1 MTEEERT
8 RQDRSEDPDVWRRG
22 FCSATQ
28 MNNRKEDMEISSHYR
43 QLLRELNEQRQHGIL
58 CDACVIVDGKIFKA
72 HKNVLLGSSRYFKTL
87 YCQVKKGAEPHHQTT
102 VTHLDIVTATGF
114 KAILDFMYSAHL
126 ALTSKNVIEVMSAAS
141 YLQMTDI
148 VQACHSF
155 IKAALDISIRSE
167 MAEEL
172 ADFEMGAV
180 VAAGIGGGGGGGGGL
195 GITGAG
201 GGAGTGLGG
210 GGGVGGGGGGG
221 IVGMA
226 SEALASIMSGRS
238 TSPWLARRTS
248 PANSSGD
255 SAIASCHEGGSM
267 YGKEDQEPP
276 KSHESQE
283 EACHDSQPAWP
294 HDYRPV
300 TVKEE
305 QVSPASSSHP
315 RDTPRGAAQSQG
327 EQGAGGASGG
337 GGEGPWQPVSGSG
350 RRKNRKNKDTVRHI
364 TQQAETNW
372 DRERDRERERDSR
385 PGSPLPS
392 MLAVAGWNYN
402 GQEIP
407 GADVT
412 EPNSSDSRGERLD
425 FFLKQEEPLTTE
437 PSYLGPNE
445 SEEAGGGG
453 VGGTISSVA
462 NLKAALMSKN
472 SLLSLRAE
480 MMGDDNPLLFEYLPK
495 GAHSLSWLRSNNC
508 CSTLRPGATGATI
521 HNKQG
526 AGSSPLPPL
535 PPLPLLPPHLPPTPP
550 PQPPSSTSSSS
561 SYFPPTPP
569 TTLHPSESRPL
580 EAPGLRAGA
589 PPLRSEGSDME
600 VEAAVEGPEPSTLPE
615 ERVKDKEDMKE
626 YSTALEG
633 DQSPIERDQM
643 GDESCVGGLT
653 VPASVSGAG
662 RGTKGLMVL
671 GKEVGSG
678 KRVLPEPGAW
688 PSQGFACSLCKRLF
702 SSLEHLREHEY
713 RHTLSLMAL
722 SLDWPSMHGPYHQS
736 TQPHHQPQSQPSHFH
751 QSLYRPAL
759 EEPSQV
765 PARYLCSQ
773 CPASFT
779 LKSNADRHE
788 KTIHFKKKLMQCVYC
803 LKNFRDRTDLHRHLS
818 SVHSKERGHT
828 CPACAKAFSTQKN
841 LSTHVKVCCQV
852 GSVPGDVLGRGT
864 GMEVC
869 QGGVIDSL
877 WRLSQEMKVENHDL
891 SINLEN

>member
-1 MTEEERT
+1 
-8 RQDRSEDPDVWRRG
+8 
-22 FCSATQ
+22 

-167 MAEEL
+167 MADEL

-180 VAAGIGGGGGGGGGL
+180 AAAGIGGGGGGGGGGV
-195 GITGAG
+195 GIAGAG
-201 GGAGTGLGG
+201 GGVGAGL
-210 GGGVGGGGGGG
+210 GGGGGGG

-255 SAIASCHEGGSM
+255 SAIASCHEGGST

-327 EQGAGGASGG
+327 EPGAGGAAGA
-337 GGEGPWQPVSGSG
+337 GGEGSWQPLSGSG

-364 TQQAETNW
+364 TQQAERNW
-372 DRERDRERERDSR
+372 DRERDRERDRDSR

-402 GQEIP
+402 GQDIP

-453 VGGTISSVA
+453 GGGTISSVA

-495 GAHSLSWLRSNNC
+495 GGHSLSLNDFTVIRKKFKCPYCSFSAMHQCILKRHMRSH
-508 CSTLRPGATGATI
+508 TGERPYPCEI
-521 HNKQG
+521 
-526 AGSSPLPPL
+526 
-535 PPLPLLPPHLPPTPP
+535 
-550 PQPPSSTSSSS
+550 
-561 SYFPPTPP
+561 
-569 TTLHPSESRPL
+569 
-580 EAPGLRAGA
+580 
-589 PPLRSEGSDME
+589 
-600 VEAAVEGPEPSTLPE
+600 
-615 ERVKDKEDMKE
+615 
-626 YSTALEG
+626 
-633 DQSPIERDQM
+633 
-643 GDESCVGGLT
+643 C
-653 VPASVSGAG
+653 
-662 RGTKGLMVL
+662 
-671 GKEVGSG
+671 GK
-678 KRVLPEPGAW
+678 KFTR
-688 PSQGFACSLCKRLF
+688 
-702 SSLEHLREHEY
+702 REHMK
-713 RHTLSLMAL
+713 RHTL
-722 SLDWPSMHGPYHQS
+722 
-736 TQPHHQPQSQPSHFH
+736 
-751 QSLYRPAL
+751 
-759 EEPSQV
+759 
-765 PARYLCSQ
+765 
-773 CPASFT
+773 
-779 LKSNADRHE
+779 
-788 KTIHFKKKLMQCVYC
+788 
-803 LKNFRDRTDLHRHLS
+803 
-818 SVHSKERGHT
+818 VHSKDKKYV
-828 CPACAKAFSTQKN
+828 C
-841 LSTHVKVCCQV
+841 KVCSRVFMSAASV
-852 GSVPGDVLGRGT
+852 GIKHGSRRHGVCADCSGRGMAALLDHNGEVGGDISPEEELYPGDRFHDDQAECDGDGEGEEEMMVEGDGEMMGEGEEEGGKWKDS
-864 GMEVC
+864 GMTAEAH
-869 QGGVIDSL
+869 GALDNEKEESDS
-877 WRLSQEMKVENHDL
+877 SAQEGEQQNGSERDFAWI
-891 SINLEN
+891 S

>member
-1 MTEEERT
+1 MRAWLSCTSKCSL
-8 RQDRSEDPDVWRRG
+8 QPADDLRRG

-167 MAEEL
+167 MADEL

-180 VAAGIGGGGGGGGGL
+180 AAASIGGGAGGGGGGV
-195 GITGAG
+195 GIAGAG
-201 GGAGTGLGG
+201 GVAGAGL
-210 GGGVGGGGGGG
+210 GGGGGGG

-255 SAIASCHEGGSM
+255 SAIASCHEGGST

-315 RDTPRGAAQSQG
+315 RDNPRGAAQSQG
-327 EQGAGGASGG
+327 EQGAGGAGAG
-337 GGEGPWQPVSGSG
+337 AGEGPWQPLSGSG

-364 TQQAETNW
+364 TQQAERNW
-372 DRERDRERERDSR
+372 DRERDRERDRDSR

-425 FFLKQEEPLTTE
+425 FFLKQEEALATE
-437 PSYLGPNE
+437 PGFLGPNE
-445 SEEAGGGG
+445 SEEAGRGAG
-453 VGGTISSVA
+453 GGTISSVA

-480 MMGDDNPLLFEYLPK
+480 MMGDDNPLLYEYLPK
-495 GAHSLSWLRSNNC
+495 GGHSLSLNDFTVIRKKFKCPYCSFSAMHQCILKRHMRSH
-508 CSTLRPGATGATI
+508 TGERPYPCEI
-521 HNKQG
+521 
-526 AGSSPLPPL
+526 
-535 PPLPLLPPHLPPTPP
+535 
-550 PQPPSSTSSSS
+550 
-561 SYFPPTPP
+561 
-569 TTLHPSESRPL
+569 
-580 EAPGLRAGA
+580 
-589 PPLRSEGSDME
+589 
-600 VEAAVEGPEPSTLPE
+600 
-615 ERVKDKEDMKE
+615 
-626 YSTALEG
+626 
-633 DQSPIERDQM
+633 
-643 GDESCVGGLT
+643 C
-653 VPASVSGAG
+653 
-662 RGTKGLMVL
+662 
-671 GKEVGSG
+671 GK
-678 KRVLPEPGAW
+678 KFTR
-688 PSQGFACSLCKRLF
+688 
-702 SSLEHLREHEY
+702 REHMK
-713 RHTLSLMAL
+713 RHTL
-722 SLDWPSMHGPYHQS
+722 
-736 TQPHHQPQSQPSHFH
+736 
-751 QSLYRPAL
+751 
-759 EEPSQV
+759 
-765 PARYLCSQ
+765 
-773 CPASFT
+773 
-779 LKSNADRHE
+779 
-788 KTIHFKKKLMQCVYC
+788 
-803 LKNFRDRTDLHRHLS
+803 
-818 SVHSKERGHT
+818 VHSKDKKYV
-828 CPACAKAFSTQKN
+828 C
-841 LSTHVKVCCQV
+841 KVCSRVFMSAASV
-852 GSVPGDVLGRGT
+852 GIKHGSRRHGVCADCSGRGMAALLDHNGEVGGDISPEEELYPGDRFHDDQAECDGDGEGEEEMMVEGDGEMM
-864 GMEVC
+864 GEGEEE
-869 QGGVIDSL
+869 GGKWKDSGITTEAHRAL
-877 WRLSQEMKVENHDL
+877 DNEKEESDSSAQEGEQQNGSEKDFAWI
-891 SINLEN
+891 S

>member
-1 MTEEERT
+1 MNMDIKHDEQHGGLQVSTWRVQVLLSGIAFIGDWGQRTVAIQLDVPVALREEEQRGEGSSCVFKAARFVSEEGVFVQVDVGDTVDLSDLTSHQVEQSFAKHDLKCAGPRANAAVTLANPSSLTKT
-8 RQDRSEDPDVWRRG
+8 RVGAVAANALANALRVHVCVSVFLSDVWRRG

-180 VAAGIGGGGGGGGGL
+180 AAAGIGGGGGGGGGL
-195 GITGAG
+195 GIAGAG
-201 GGAGTGLGG
+201 GGVGTGLGG

-337 GGEGPWQPVSGSG
+337 GGEGPWQPLSGSG

-407 GADVT
+407 GKADKFASYRVCNRGQEGVMRSCAALLSNGFLMREPESQREAGRGAVLRSAGGHVPSVDARVQGMLGKVFRGHSFFQCTDEWREMGVRGADVT

-495 GAHSLSWLRSNNC
+495 GAHSLS
-508 CSTLRPGATGATI
+508 
-521 HNKQG
+521 
-526 AGSSPLPPL
+526 
-535 PPLPLLPPHLPPTPP
+535 
-550 PQPPSSTSSSS
+550 
-561 SYFPPTPP
+561 
-569 TTLHPSESRPL
+569 
-580 EAPGLRAGA
+580 
-589 PPLRSEGSDME
+589 
-600 VEAAVEGPEPSTLPE
+600 
-615 ERVKDKEDMKE
+615 
-626 YSTALEG
+626 
-633 DQSPIERDQM
+633 
-643 GDESCVGGLT
+643 
-653 VPASVSGAG
+653 
-662 RGTKGLMVL
+662 
-671 GKEVGSG
+671 
-678 KRVLPEPGAW
+678 
-688 PSQGFACSLCKRLF
+688 
-702 SSLEHLREHEY
+702 
-713 RHTLSLMAL
+713 
-722 SLDWPSMHGPYHQS
+722 
-736 TQPHHQPQSQPSHFH
+736 
-751 QSLYRPAL
+751 
-759 EEPSQV
+759 
-765 PARYLCSQ
+765 
-773 CPASFT
+773 
-779 LKSNADRHE
+779 
-788 KTIHFKKKLMQCVYC
+788 
-803 LKNFRDRTDLHRHLS
+803 
-818 SVHSKERGHT
+818 
-828 CPACAKAFSTQKN
+828 
-841 LSTHVKVCCQV
+841 
-852 GSVPGDVLGRGT
+852 
-864 GMEVC
+864 
-869 QGGVIDSL
+869 
-877 WRLSQEMKVENHDL
+877 
-891 SINLEN
+891 

>member
-1 MTEEERT
+1 
-8 RQDRSEDPDVWRRG
+8 
-22 FCSATQ
+22 
-28 MNNRKEDMEISSHYR
+28 MNNRKEDMEIASHYR

-167 MAEEL
+167 MADEL

-180 VAAGIGGGGGGGGGL
+180 AAAGIGGGGGGGGGV
-195 GITGAG
+195 GIAGAG
-201 GGAGTGLGG
+201 GVAGAGL
-210 GGGVGGGGGGG
+210 GGGGGG

-255 SAIASCHEGGSM
+255 SAIASCHEGGST

-327 EQGAGGASGG
+327 EQGAGGAAGA
-337 GGEGPWQPVSGSG
+337 GGEGPWQPLSGSG

-364 TQQAETNW
+364 TQQAERNW
-372 DRERDRERERDSR
+372 DRERDRERDRDSR

-425 FFLKQEEPLTTE
+425 FFLKQEEALTTE

-445 SEEAGGGG
+445 SEEAGGGAG
-453 VGGTISSVA
+453 GGTISSVA

-480 MMGDDNPLLFEYLPK
+480 MMGDDNPLLYEYLPK
-495 GAHSLSWLRSNNC
+495 GGHSLSLNDFTVIRKKFKCPYCSFSAMHQCILKRHMRSH
-508 CSTLRPGATGATI
+508 TGERPYPCEI
-521 HNKQG
+521 
-526 AGSSPLPPL
+526 
-535 PPLPLLPPHLPPTPP
+535 
-550 PQPPSSTSSSS
+550 
-561 SYFPPTPP
+561 
-569 TTLHPSESRPL
+569 
-580 EAPGLRAGA
+580 
-589 PPLRSEGSDME
+589 
-600 VEAAVEGPEPSTLPE
+600 
-615 ERVKDKEDMKE
+615 
-626 YSTALEG
+626 
-633 DQSPIERDQM
+633 
-643 GDESCVGGLT
+643 C
-653 VPASVSGAG
+653 
-662 RGTKGLMVL
+662 
-671 GKEVGSG
+671 GK
-678 KRVLPEPGAW
+678 KFTR
-688 PSQGFACSLCKRLF
+688 
-702 SSLEHLREHEY
+702 REHMK
-713 RHTLSLMAL
+713 RHTL
-722 SLDWPSMHGPYHQS
+722 
-736 TQPHHQPQSQPSHFH
+736 
-751 QSLYRPAL
+751 
-759 EEPSQV
+759 
-765 PARYLCSQ
+765 
-773 CPASFT
+773 
-779 LKSNADRHE
+779 
-788 KTIHFKKKLMQCVYC
+788 
-803 LKNFRDRTDLHRHLS
+803 
-818 SVHSKERGHT
+818 VHSKDKKYV
-828 CPACAKAFSTQKN
+828 C
-841 LSTHVKVCCQV
+841 KVCSRVFMSAASV
-852 GSVPGDVLGRGT
+852 GIKHGSRRHGVCADCSGRGMAALLDHNGEVGGDISPEEELYPGDRFHDDQAECDGDGEGEEEMMVEGDGEMMGEGEEEGGKWKDS
-864 GMEVC
+864 GMTAEAH
-869 QGGVIDSL
+869 GALDNEKEESDS
-877 WRLSQEMKVENHDL
+877 SAQEGEQQNGSERDFAWI
-891 SINLEN
+891 S

>member
-1 MTEEERT
+1 
-8 RQDRSEDPDVWRRG
+8 
-22 FCSATQ
+22 

-167 MAEEL
+167 MADEL

-180 VAAGIGGGGGGGGGL
+180 AA
-195 GITGAG
+195 A
-201 GGAGTGLGG
+201 GLGG
-210 GGGVGGGGGGG
+210 GGGAGGGGGGAGLPGAGGVAGAGLGGGGG

-255 SAIASCHEGGSM
+255 SAIASCHEGGST

-294 HDYRPV
+294 HDYRPGI

-315 RDTPRGAAQSQG
+315 RDTPRGAAQSQA
-327 EQGAGGASGG
+327 EQGTGGPGGG
-337 GGEGPWQPVSGSG
+337 GGEGPWQPLSGSG

-364 TQQAETNW
+364 TQQAERNW

-402 GQEIP
+402 GQDIP

-425 FFLKQEEPLTTE
+425 FFLKQEEPLATE
-437 PSYLGPNE
+437 PSFLGTNE
-445 SEEAGGGG
+445 LEEAGGGAG
-453 VGGTISSVA
+453 GGTISSVA

-480 MMGDDNPLLFEYLPK
+480 MMGDDNPLLYEYLPK
-495 GAHSLSWLRSNNC
+495 GGHSLSLNDFTVIRKKFKCPYCSFSAMHQCILKRHMRSH
-508 CSTLRPGATGATI
+508 TGERPYPCEI
-521 HNKQG
+521 
-526 AGSSPLPPL
+526 
-535 PPLPLLPPHLPPTPP
+535 
-550 PQPPSSTSSSS
+550 
-561 SYFPPTPP
+561 
-569 TTLHPSESRPL
+569 
-580 EAPGLRAGA
+580 
-589 PPLRSEGSDME
+589 
-600 VEAAVEGPEPSTLPE
+600 
-615 ERVKDKEDMKE
+615 
-626 YSTALEG
+626 
-633 DQSPIERDQM
+633 
-643 GDESCVGGLT
+643 C
-653 VPASVSGAG
+653 
-662 RGTKGLMVL
+662 
-671 GKEVGSG
+671 GK
-678 KRVLPEPGAW
+678 KFTR
-688 PSQGFACSLCKRLF
+688 
-702 SSLEHLREHEY
+702 REHMK
-713 RHTLSLMAL
+713 RHTL
-722 SLDWPSMHGPYHQS
+722 
-736 TQPHHQPQSQPSHFH
+736 
-751 QSLYRPAL
+751 
-759 EEPSQV
+759 
-765 PARYLCSQ
+765 
-773 CPASFT
+773 
-779 LKSNADRHE
+779 
-788 KTIHFKKKLMQCVYC
+788 
-803 LKNFRDRTDLHRHLS
+803 
-818 SVHSKERGHT
+818 VHSKDKKYV
-828 CPACAKAFSTQKN
+828 C
-841 LSTHVKVCCQV
+841 KVCSRVFMSAASV
-852 GSVPGDVLGRGT
+852 GIKHGSRRHGVCADCSGRGMAALLDHNGEVGGDISPEEELYPGDRFHDDQAECDGDGEGEEEMMVEGDGEMLGEGEEDRGKWKDS
-864 GMEVC
+864 GMTAETH
-869 QGGVIDSL
+869 GTLDNEKEESDS
-877 WRLSQEMKVENHDL
+877 SAQEGEQQNGSEKDFAWI
-891 SINLEN
+891 S

>member
-1 MTEEERT
+1 MR
-8 RQDRSEDPDVWRRG
+8 DPDVWRNG

-167 MAEEL
+167 MADEL

-180 VAAGIGGGGGGGGGL
+180 AAGLGGGGGGRGGGGGGGL
-195 GITGAG
+195 GVAGAG
-201 GGAGTGLGG
+201 VVPGAVL
-210 GGGVGGGGGGG
+210 GGGGGG

-255 SAIASCHEGGSM
+255 SAIASCHEGGST

-294 HDYRPV
+294 HDYRPIN
-300 TVKEE
+300 VKEE

-315 RDTPRGAAQSQG
+315 RDTLKGAAPSQA
-327 EQGAGGASGG
+327 EQGPGGAGGGG
-337 GGEGPWQPVSGSG
+337 GDGSWQQLSGSG

-364 TQQAETNW
+364 TQQAERNW
-372 DRERDRERERDSR
+372 DRERERYRDSR

-402 GQEIP
+402 GQDIP

-425 FFLKQEEPLTTE
+425 FFVKQEEALTAE
-437 PSYLGPNE
+437 PSFLGTNE
-445 SEEAGGGG
+445 SEEASRGAGAG
-453 VGGTISSVA
+453 ISSVA

-480 MMGDDNPLLFEYLPK
+480 MMGDDNPLLYEYLPK
-495 GAHSLSWLRSNNC
+495 GGHSLSLNDFTVIRKKFKCPYCSFSAMHQCILKRHMRSH
-508 CSTLRPGATGATI
+508 TGERPYPCEI
-521 HNKQG
+521 
-526 AGSSPLPPL
+526 
-535 PPLPLLPPHLPPTPP
+535 
-550 PQPPSSTSSSS
+550 
-561 SYFPPTPP
+561 
-569 TTLHPSESRPL
+569 
-580 EAPGLRAGA
+580 
-589 PPLRSEGSDME
+589 
-600 VEAAVEGPEPSTLPE
+600 
-615 ERVKDKEDMKE
+615 
-626 YSTALEG
+626 
-633 DQSPIERDQM
+633 
-643 GDESCVGGLT
+643 C
-653 VPASVSGAG
+653 
-662 RGTKGLMVL
+662 
-671 GKEVGSG
+671 GK
-678 KRVLPEPGAW
+678 KFTR
-688 PSQGFACSLCKRLF
+688 
-702 SSLEHLREHEY
+702 REHMK
-713 RHTLSLMAL
+713 RHTL
-722 SLDWPSMHGPYHQS
+722 
-736 TQPHHQPQSQPSHFH
+736 
-751 QSLYRPAL
+751 
-759 EEPSQV
+759 
-765 PARYLCSQ
+765 
-773 CPASFT
+773 
-779 LKSNADRHE
+779 
-788 KTIHFKKKLMQCVYC
+788 
-803 LKNFRDRTDLHRHLS
+803 
-818 SVHSKERGHT
+818 VHSKDKKYV
-828 CPACAKAFSTQKN
+828 C
-841 LSTHVKVCCQV
+841 KVCSRVFMSAASV
-852 GSVPGDVLGRGT
+852 GIKHGSRRHGVCADCSGRGMAALLDHNGEVGGDISPEEELYPGDRFHDDQAECDGDGEEEMMAEGDGEILGEGEEEGGKWKDSGMTTEEHGVLDN
-864 GMEVC
+864 EKEES
-869 QGGVIDSL
+869 DS
-877 WRLSQEMKVENHDL
+877 SAQEGEPQNGSEKDFAWI
-891 SINLEN
+891 S

>member
-1 MTEEERT
+1 
-8 RQDRSEDPDVWRRG
+8 
-22 FCSATQ
+22 

-167 MAEEL
+167 MADEL

-180 VAAGIGGGGGGGGGL
+180 AAAGIGGGGGGGGGV

-201 GGAGTGLGG
+201 GGAGAGL
-210 GGGVGGGGGGG
+210 GGGGG

-255 SAIASCHEGGSM
+255 SAIASCHEGGST

-327 EQGAGGASGG
+327 EQGAGGAAGG
-337 GGEGPWQPVSGSG
+337 GGEGPWQPLSGSG

-364 TQQAETNW
+364 TQQAERNW
-372 DRERDRERERDSR
+372 DRERDRERDRDSR

-437 PSYLGPNE
+437 PSYLGPSE

-453 VGGTISSVA
+453 GGGTISSVA

-480 MMGDDNPLLFEYLPK
+480 MMGDDNPLLYEYLPK
-495 GAHSLSWLRSNNC
+495 GAHSLSLNDFTVIRKKFKCPYCSFSAMHQCILKRHMRSH
-508 CSTLRPGATGATI
+508 TGERPYPCEI
-521 HNKQG
+521 
-526 AGSSPLPPL
+526 
-535 PPLPLLPPHLPPTPP
+535 
-550 PQPPSSTSSSS
+550 
-561 SYFPPTPP
+561 
-569 TTLHPSESRPL
+569 
-580 EAPGLRAGA
+580 
-589 PPLRSEGSDME
+589 
-600 VEAAVEGPEPSTLPE
+600 
-615 ERVKDKEDMKE
+615 
-626 YSTALEG
+626 
-633 DQSPIERDQM
+633 
-643 GDESCVGGLT
+643 C
-653 VPASVSGAG
+653 
-662 RGTKGLMVL
+662 
-671 GKEVGSG
+671 GK
-678 KRVLPEPGAW
+678 KFTR
-688 PSQGFACSLCKRLF
+688 
-702 SSLEHLREHEY
+702 REHMK
-713 RHTLSLMAL
+713 RHTL
-722 SLDWPSMHGPYHQS
+722 
-736 TQPHHQPQSQPSHFH
+736 
-751 QSLYRPAL
+751 
-759 EEPSQV
+759 
-765 PARYLCSQ
+765 
-773 CPASFT
+773 
-779 LKSNADRHE
+779 
-788 KTIHFKKKLMQCVYC
+788 
-803 LKNFRDRTDLHRHLS
+803 
-818 SVHSKERGHT
+818 VHSKDKKYV
-828 CPACAKAFSTQKN
+828 C
-841 LSTHVKVCCQV
+841 KVCSRVFMSAASV
-852 GSVPGDVLGRGT
+852 GIKHGSRRHGVCADCSGRGMAALLDHNGEVGGDISPEEELYPGDRFHDDQAECDGDGEGEEEMMVEGDGEMMGEGEEEGGKWKDSGMTAEAHGT
-864 GMEVC
+864 LDNEKEES
-869 QGGVIDSL
+869 DS
-877 WRLSQEMKVENHDL
+877 SAQEGEQQNGSERDFAWI
-891 SINLEN
+891 S

>member
-1 MTEEERT
+1 
-8 RQDRSEDPDVWRRG
+8 
-22 FCSATQ
+22 

-87 YCQVKKGAEPHHQTT
+87 YCQVKKGSEPPHQMT

-167 MAEEL
+167 MADEL

-180 VAAGIGGGGGGGGGL
+180 AA
-195 GITGAG
+195 A
-201 GGAGTGLGG
+201 GLGG
-210 GGGVGGGGGGG
+210 GILSGAGSVVGPGLGGTGGA

-255 SAIASCHEGGSM
+255 SAIASCHEGGST
-267 YGKEDQEPP
+267 YGKEDQEAP

-315 RDTPRGAAQSQG
+315 RDTQRGAAQSQT
-327 EQGAGGASGG
+327 EQGVGQTGNGD
-337 GGEGPWQPVSGSG
+337 GPWQPLAGSG

-364 TQQAETNW
+364 TQQAEQHW
-372 DRERDRERERDSR
+372 DKERDRERDSR

-392 MLAVAGWNYN
+392 ILAVAGWNYN

-425 FFLKQEEPLTTE
+425 FFLKQEPLTTE
-437 PSYLGPNE
+437 SSFLGVSE
-445 SEEAGGGG
+445 SEEGGAGAR
-453 VGGTISSVA
+453 GGTISSVA

-480 MMGDDNPLLFEYLPK
+480 MLGEDSPLLYEYLPK
-495 GAHSLSWLRSNNC
+495 GGHSLSLNDFTVIRKKFKCPYCSFSAMHQCILKRHMRSH
-508 CSTLRPGATGATI
+508 TGERPYPCEI
-521 HNKQG
+521 
-526 AGSSPLPPL
+526 
-535 PPLPLLPPHLPPTPP
+535 
-550 PQPPSSTSSSS
+550 
-561 SYFPPTPP
+561 
-569 TTLHPSESRPL
+569 
-580 EAPGLRAGA
+580 
-589 PPLRSEGSDME
+589 
-600 VEAAVEGPEPSTLPE
+600 
-615 ERVKDKEDMKE
+615 
-626 YSTALEG
+626 
-633 DQSPIERDQM
+633 
-643 GDESCVGGLT
+643 C
-653 VPASVSGAG
+653 
-662 RGTKGLMVL
+662 
-671 GKEVGSG
+671 GK
-678 KRVLPEPGAW
+678 KFTR
-688 PSQGFACSLCKRLF
+688 
-702 SSLEHLREHEY
+702 REHMK
-713 RHTLSLMAL
+713 RHTL
-722 SLDWPSMHGPYHQS
+722 
-736 TQPHHQPQSQPSHFH
+736 
-751 QSLYRPAL
+751 
-759 EEPSQV
+759 
-765 PARYLCSQ
+765 
-773 CPASFT
+773 
-779 LKSNADRHE
+779 
-788 KTIHFKKKLMQCVYC
+788 
-803 LKNFRDRTDLHRHLS
+803 
-818 SVHSKERGHT
+818 VHSKDKKYV
-828 CPACAKAFSTQKN
+828 C
-841 LSTHVKVCCQV
+841 KVCSRVFMSAASV
-852 GSVPGDVLGRGT
+852 GIKHGSRRHGVCADCSGRGMAALLDHNGEVGGDISPEEELYAGDRFQDDQAECDGDAEEEMMADGEMIGEAEEEKWKDS
-864 GMEVC
+864 GMEDKT
-869 QGGVIDSL
+869 QRDTEKEESDS
-877 WRLSQEMKVENHDL
+877 SENQHNGTDRDFTWI
-891 SINLEN
+891 S